1 MSTLA
6 HISIEQ
12 YDRMVE
18 AGVFSGREKQRI
30 ELIHGE
36 LRQMN
41 PIGIRHSH
49 VVDQLTEWSFETFT
63 NKEVH
68 VRIQATLRIPASD
81 SSPEPDL
88 MWLERNDY
96 SQRHPEPKDV
106 LLLIEVADDSLK
118 YDLGEK
124 ASLYA
129 EAGIEDYW
137 VIDLRQQAIHV
148 HRQPQSRRYSEVT
161 IVQDDE
167 PAQSLRFPQ
176 ATLTAKRLFE

>member
-6 HISIEQ
+6 HISITQ

-18 AGVFSGREKQRI
+18 AGVFSAEKKQRI

-41 PIGIRHSH
+41 PIGIRHSYA
-49 VVDQLTEWSFETFT
+49 VDMLIDWSVEAAPRKDVLF
-63 NKEVH
+63 
-68 VRIQATLRIPASD
+68 RCQAPLRIPTSD

-88 MWLERNDY
+88 MWLVRKDY
-96 SQRHPEPKDV
+96 SQQHPEPCDV

-124 ASLYA
+124 AKLYA

-148 HRQPQSRRYSEVT
+148 HRQPQASGYTNVT
-161 IVQDDE
+161 TVRDDQ
-167 PAQSLRFPQ
+167 PAQSLRYPQ
-176 ATLTAKRLFE
+176 AMLTAKRLFG

>member
-18 AGVFSGREKQRI
+18 AGVFSGKERQRI

-41 PIGIRHSH
+41 PIGIRHSY
-49 VVDQLTEWSFETFT
+49 VVDQLNEWSFQIFSQ
-63 NKEVH
+63 KEIH
-68 VRIQATLRIPASD
+68 IRIQATLRIPASD

-88 MWLERNDY
+88 MWLERND
-96 SQRHPEPKDV
+96 SQRHPEPNDV

-124 ASLYA
+124 AGLYA

-137 VIDLRQQAIHV
+137 VIDLRKQSIHV
-148 HRQPQSRRYSEVT
+148 HRKPQAGQYTDVV
-161 IVQDDE
+161 IVRDDE
-167 PAQSLRFPQ
+167 PAQSIRFPQ
-176 ATLTAKRLFE
+176 ATLTAKRLFG